1 MGGKKG
7 RHVKYSLSSS
17 CETEGYFEEDMDL
30 DEVYPTIIPK
40 NDNQKDYNRAL
51 YSLNKQMI
59 FAIGPAGTGKTI
71 LACCAAIHGYN
82 DKTYKKIVMTRPVV
96 SVEEDIGYL
105 PGTLEEKMDPW
116 THPIMDFF
124 SEYYSQTD
132 IQWMLKE
139 KIIEICPLAY
149 MRGRTF
155 KDAFIIADEMQNSTP
170 NQMKMLLTRIGEGS
184 KMIITGD
191 LKQHDRKYEDNGL
204 KDIYERIKDKE
215 YKRIQCTIFNHK
227 DIERSAIVRDI
238 LEIYENNYL
247 DSKASTRVNNC
258 ET

>member
-7 RHVKYSLSSS
+7 RRVKYSLSSS
-17 CETEGYFEEDMDL
+17 CETEIFEDDMELED
-30 DEVYPTIIPK
+30 VYPTVIPK
-40 NDNQKDYNRAL
+40 NDIQKDYNRAL

-59 FAIGPAGTGKTI
+59 FAIGPAGTGKTM

-116 THPIMDFF
+116 TRPLMDVFT
-124 SEYYSQTD
+124 EYYNQSD
-132 IQWMLKE
+132 IQYMLKE

-184 KMIITGD
+184 KMVITGD
-191 LKQHDRKYEDNGL
+191 LKQHDRKYEENGL
-204 KDIYERIKDKE
+204 RDIYEKINSKSCK
-215 YKRIQCTIFNHK
+215 YVQCITFGFNE
-227 DIERSAIVRDI
+227 IERSPVVSEI
-238 LEIYENNYL
+238 LEIYG
-247 DSKASTRVNNC
+247 DT
-258 ET
+258 

>member
-1 MGGKKG
+1 MGGRKG
-7 RHVKYSLSSS
+7 RRSPSSYES
-17 CETEGYFEEDMDL
+17 EYYVEELEMEE
-30 DEVYPTIIPK
+30 EVLPDVIPK
-40 NDNQKDYNRAL
+40 NDNQRDYNRVL
-51 YSLNKQMI
+51 YSISKPMV
-59 FAIGPAGTGKTI
+59 FAIGPAGTGKTM

-116 THPIMDFF
+116 TRPIMDIFA
-124 SEYYSQTD
+124 EYYTQND
-132 IQWMLKE
+132 IQHMIKE

-170 NQMKMLLTRIGEGS
+170 SQMKMLLTRIGEGS

-191 LKQHDRKYEDNGL
+191 LKQHDRKYEENGL
-204 KDIYERIKDKE
+204 KDICERIKGKNH
-215 YKRIQCTIFNHK
+215 KRIEYIQFEFK
-227 DIERSAIVRDI
+227 DIERSPIVRDI
-238 LEIYENNYL
+238 LEIYG
-247 DSKASTRVNNC
+247 DV
-258 ET
+258 